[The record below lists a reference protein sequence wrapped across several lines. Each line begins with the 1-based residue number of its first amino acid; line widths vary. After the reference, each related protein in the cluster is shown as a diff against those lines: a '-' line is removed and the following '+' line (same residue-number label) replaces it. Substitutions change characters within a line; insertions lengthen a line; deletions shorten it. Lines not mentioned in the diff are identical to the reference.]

1 MEIEDI
7 NNIPN
12 NSLEREVSAQELESQ
27 VDEEEVL
34 EKLVAELSQLKKQE
48 TQLYYGLIDK
58 ESGYLKIE
66 KNIKLFQKEL
76 RMLPDVDTEK
86 IDF

>member
-1 MEIEDI
+1 
-7 NNIPN
+7 
-12 NSLEREVSAQELESQ
+12 
-27 VDEEEVL
+27 
-34 EKLVAELSQLKKQE
+34 
-48 TQLYYGLIDK
+48 LIDK